1 MKKRINKKTNR
12 KIIGIVF
19 IVITL
24 LSISSI
30 SAFAVTSWGL
40 VLDRVDTSYFHSFVD
55 KSDWSEV
62 RKRCYNNAYDLSSK
76 FNGYLVNTNP
86 EQNIVNQLNYIRANG
101 DQVLAANY
109 GSEWNNLYSE

>member
-30 SAFAVTSWGL
+30 SAFAVSTSWGL
-40 VLDRVDTSYFHSFVD
+40 ILDRVDTSYFHSFVD

-62 RKRCYNNAYDLSSK
+62 RKDVITMLMIYRLSSM
-76 FNGYLVNTNP
+76 V
-86 EQNIVNQLNYIRANG
+86 I
-101 DQVLAANY
+101 
-109 GSEWNNLYSE
+109 W